1 MPLKKGGGREAYI
14 PEKGMQEKAG
24 QVFSGR
30 WRGKNM
36 AVEAHTLRDSVN
48 FPSPTTCANMLKKY
62 PDNKGKC

>member
-1 MPLKKGGGREAYI
+1 MITEGGDKLLPLKKGGGREAYI

-36 AVEAHTLRDSVN
+36 AVEAHTLGDNVN
-48 FPSPTTCANMLKKY
+48 FPSPIQHV
-62 PDNKGKC
+62 PIR